1 MKRIHHSPRR
11 PLPQR
16 STRSVG
22 QGLAPSRISHADE
35 LQLACRL
42 AECRRDLLSLALHS
56 PRTAAELR
64 RIQTELESGV
74 LSPADV
80 VELSERSPE
89 VAAREFRAWA
99 ERAADVARSPI
110 AGSPGARSPGAGSP
124 GEPESDTAGAV
135 MHDAKLQ
142 PDVIAR
148 LIESSK
154 NALSLTPRAAE
165 LFAEVERIRGRFVE
179 ANQGLVHYVAQ
190 RYLGMGMAQ
199 ADIIQEGN
207 LGLLRAIDKFDH
219 RRGGR
224 FGTYAIWWVRQG
236 IRRAMAN
243 QSRTI
248 RIPVHALGARHTL
261 TRATDQ
267 LAIQL
272 GRAPTDDELTAA
284 TGVGQRS
291 IENVATLVKEP
302 LSLDAP
308 RGPDSELRLGDAIT
322 DPDEENAADRASE
335 RERARHL
342 RSLLHTLNPRERA
355 MLRMRFGL
363 DGAEEHTLDQ
373 IGRTFAV
380 TRERVRQIVDAALQ
394 KLQRQT
400 RRQQL
405 DLASF

>member
-1 MKRIHHSPRR
+1 MQRIQHSPRR
-11 PLPQR
+11 PLPPR
-16 STRSVG
+16 SPRSVG

-42 AECRRDLLSLALHS
+42 AECRRDLLAIALHS
-56 PRTAAELR
+56 PRSAAELR
-64 RIQTELESGV
+64 RIQTELSSGA
-74 LSPADV
+74 LSPSDI

-89 VAAREFRAWA
+89 VAAREFAAWA
-99 ERAADVARSPI
+99 QRAADVSRSEP
-110 AGSPGARSPGAGSP
+110 GSEA
-124 GEPESDTAGAV
+124 AGALV
-135 MHDAKLQ
+135 HEAQLQ
-142 PDVIAR
+142 PDVVAR

-154 NALSLTPRAAE
+154 SSLSPALEPRAAE
-165 LFAEVERIRGRFVE
+165 LFAEVERIRSRFVE

-261 TRATDQ
+261 SRATDH
-267 LAIQL
+267 LANEL
-272 GRAPTDDELTAA
+272 GRAPTDDELSEA
-284 TGVGQRS
+284 TGVGQRG
-291 IENVATLVKEP
+291 IANVASLVKEP

-342 RSLLHTLNPRERA
+342 RSLLHTLNPRERD

-363 DGAEEHTLDQ
+363 DGADECTLDQ

>member
-1 MKRIHHSPRR
+1 M
-11 PLPQR
+11 
-16 STRSVG
+16 G
-22 QGLAPSRISHADE
+22 QSLAPSRISHADE

-42 AECRRDLLSLALHS
+42 AECRRDLLAIALHS
-56 PRTAAELR
+56 PRSAAELL
-64 RIQTELESGV
+64 RIQTELSSGA
-74 LSPADV
+74 LSPSDI
-80 VELSERSPE
+80 VELAERSPD
-89 VAAREFRAWA
+89 AAALEFRAWA
-99 ERAADVARSPI
+99 QRAADVARSTGNVEDE
-110 AGSPGARSPGAGSP
+110 AAAALVQ
-124 GEPESDTAGAV
+124 ESQ
-135 MHDAKLQ
+135 LQ
-142 PDVIAR
+142 PDIIAR
-148 LIESSK
+148 LIESSRS
-154 NALSLTPRAAE
+154 SLPPGLEPRAAE
-165 LFAEVERIRGRFVE
+165 LAAEVERIRCRFVE

-190 RYLGMGMAQ
+190 RYMGMGMGQ

-261 TRATDQ
+261 SRAADQ
-267 LAIQL
+267 LANEL
-272 GRAPTDDELTAA
+272 GRAPTDDELSAA
-284 TGVGQRS
+284 TGVGQRG
-291 IENVATLVKEP
+291 IANVAALVKEP

-322 DPDEENAADRASE
+322 DPDEENAADQASE

-363 DGAEEHTLDQ
+363 DGADECTLDQ

-380 TRERVRQIVDAALQ
+380 TRERVRQIVDGALQ

>member
-1 MKRIHHSPRR
+1 MSPR
-11 PLPQR
+11 
-16 STRSVG
+16 SNRSVG
-22 QGLAPSRISHADE
+22 QSIVPARISPADE

-42 AECRRDLLSLALHS
+42 AECRRDLLALALHS
-56 PRTAAELR
+56 PHCAAELR
-64 RIQTELESGV
+64 RITTELSSGV
-74 LSPADV
+74 LSAADV
-80 VELSERSPE
+80 VELSDRS
-89 VAAREFRAWA
+89 RESADQAFRAWA
-99 ERAADVARSPI
+99 ELAQRI
-110 AGSPGARSPGAGSP
+110 GLGMNGA
-124 GEPESDTAGAV
+124 PERRLEQSHALV
-135 MHDAKLQ
+135 QESQLQ
-142 PDVIAR
+142 PDIITR
-148 LIESSK
+148 LIEAA
-154 NALSLTPRAAE
+154 NRTLPRELEFRAAQLE
-165 LFAEVERIRGRFVE
+165 AEVERIRSRFVE

-190 RYLGMGMAQ
+190 RYFGMGMGQ
-199 ADIIQEGN
+199 ADIVQEGN

-261 TRATDQ
+261 SRAAQ
-267 LAIQL
+267 HLAVQL

-284 TGVGQRS
+284 TGVGQRG
-291 IENVATLVKEP
+291 IENVASLVREP

-308 RGPDSELRLGDAIT
+308 RGPDSEQRLGDAIT
-322 DPDEENAADRASE
+322 DPTEENAADHASG
-335 RERARHL
+335 RERAEHL

-363 DGAEEHTLDQ
+363 DGTDECTLDQ
-373 IGRTFAV
+373 IGRQFAV

>member
-1 MKRIHHSPRR
+1 
-11 PLPQR
+11 
-16 STRSVG
+16 
-22 QGLAPSRISHADE
+22 
-35 LQLACRL
+35 
-42 AECRRDLLSLALHS
+42 
-56 PRTAAELR
+56 
-64 RIQTELESGV
+64 
-74 LSPADV
+74 
-80 VELSERSPE
+80 
-89 VAAREFRAWA
+89 
-99 ERAADVARSPI
+99 
-110 AGSPGARSPGAGSP
+110 
-124 GEPESDTAGAV
+124 